1 MIASDHAPKNK
12 KIDDD
17 FFEAPFGSPSSE
29 TMFAVTY
36 QRGVNE
42 GRWDLIGLVRAMSES
57 PARIFGL
64 YPQKGVLQEGS
75 DADLLIFDPAKEYK
89 IMQETQH
96 SNTPYTLYE
105 GFEGLG
111 APVLVVQCGEVIVE
125 GETLK
130 SSSGRGRFLTTTI
143 ANETV

>member
-1 MIASDHAPKNK
+1 
-12 KIDDD
+12 
-17 FFEAPFGSPSSE
+17 
-29 TMFAVTY
+29 
-36 QRGVNE
+36 
-42 GRWDLIGLVRAMSES
+42 MSES
-57 PARIFGL
+57 PAKIFGL

-111 APVLVVQCGEVIVE
+111 APVLVMQCGEVIVE
-125 GETLK
+125 GTSLRG
-130 SSSGRGRFLTTTI
+130 SRGSGRFLQTKI
-143 ANETV
+143 SN